1 MGSAASLLAR
11 PISSTMVVRSLRSST
26 RRRSIWSIRSRHR
39 ASACWASRGI
49 GLLKISRQ
57 VAHERFEPG
66 GIAFYL
72 AYDGAA
78 HYDGFDMIGECRYVF
93 GLRDAE
99 AHGERKAG
107 VGAHTLNERQCGIG
121 DVLLFA

>member
-26 RRRSIWSIRSRHR
+26 SRRSIWSMRSRHR

-57 VAHERFEPG
+57 VAHEGFELR
-66 GIAFYL
+66 GIAFDL
-72 AYDGAA
+72 AHDGAA
-78 HYDGFDMIGECRYVF
+78 DYDRFDMIGERRYVF
-93 GLRDAE
+93 RLRDAE

-107 VGAHTLNERQCGIG
+107 VSAHALDERERGIG
-121 DVLLFA
+121 DVLLF